1 MTPKETTQRFY
12 ELFLCGKIDDML
24 KLVDEDCDVYN
35 PLPESVGFGGR
46 FKGPQG
52 FAAYLQDMM
61 PKLEIQQFEIDEII
75 AEGERVTVL
84 GRETSRIRS
93 TDRSYT
99 MAWVHVLTVRNGRL
113 LSFHEYNDTAAM
125 AIACA

>member
-12 ELFLCGKIDDML
+12 ELFLSGKIDDL
-24 KLVDEDCDVYN
+24 LRLVDEGCDVYN

-52 FAAYLQDMM
+52 FAVYLQGML
-61 PKLEIQQFEIDEII
+61 PKLEIQQFEIDEIV
-75 AEGERVTVL
+75 AEGERVIVL

-93 TDRSYT
+93 TDKSYT
-99 MAWVHVLTVRNGRL
+99 MAWVHVLTVQNGRL
-113 LSFHEYNDTAAM
+113 LSFRDYNDTAAM
-125 AIACA
+125 AAASA